1 MNLIKILYIC
11 THNRCRS
18 ILAEAVTKHYA
29 ADKILVASAGSAP
42 ADFVHPLTLAS
53 LHSHGIPIAGLH
65 SKSWDELHDFAP
77 DFVITVC
84 DKAAAEPCPLWFGN
98 AIVVHWSLSD
108 PSELAADKL
117 ACLLAFDIIVATL
130 KKRVMLIQDSILA
143 DIDLAGME
151 VVLRNL
157 AEEF

>member
-18 ILAEAVTKHYA
+18 ILAEAITKHYA

-53 LHSHGIPIAGLH
+53 LHRHGIPIAGLH

-117 ACLLAFDIIVATL
+117 TCLIAFDIIVATL
-130 KKRVMLIQDSILA
+130 KKRAKLIQDSILA

-157 AEEF
+157 AEES